1 MHVGFG
7 NVVCANRIEAIL
19 VPLSA
24 SARRLC
30 KAAKDSRVFLDL
42 TAGRTTK
49 ALILLDDGK
58 VYGCALT
65 PRTIAQR
72 IHDVIVEGE
81 SEDEDIEPECED
93 PESD

>member
-7 NVVCANRIEAIL
+7 NVVCANRIEAVL

-72 IHDVIVEGE
+72 IHDVIAEGE

>member
-1 MHVGFG
+1 MGFG
-7 NVVCANRIEAIL
+7 NVICANRIEAVL
-19 VPLSA
+19 VPMSA
-24 SARRLC
+24 NARRLS
-30 KAAKDSRVFLDL
+30 KAAKDSRAFLDL
-42 TAGRTTK
+42 TAGRITK

-72 IHDVIVEGE
+72 IHDVIAEGE

>member
-1 MHVGFG
+1 MS
-7 NVVCANRIEAIL
+7 AN
-19 VPLSA
+19 
-24 SARRLC
+24 ARRLS
-30 KAAKDSRVFLDL
+30 KAAKDEKTFLDL

>member
-1 MHVGFG
+1 M
-7 NVVCANRIEAIL
+7 
-19 VPLSA
+19 SA
-24 SARRLC
+24 SARRLS
-30 KAAKDSRVFLDL
+30 KAAKDAKTFLDL

-72 IHDVIVEGE
+72 IHDVIAEGE

-93 PESD
+93 PEAD

>member
-72 IHDVIVEGE
+72 IHDVIAEGE
-81 SEDEDIEPECED
+81 SEDEDIKPEYED
-93 PESD
+93 PETD

>member
-30 KAAKDSRVFLDL
+30 KAAKDTRAFLDL

-72 IHDVIVEGE
+72 IHDVIAEGE

-93 PESD
+93 PEAD